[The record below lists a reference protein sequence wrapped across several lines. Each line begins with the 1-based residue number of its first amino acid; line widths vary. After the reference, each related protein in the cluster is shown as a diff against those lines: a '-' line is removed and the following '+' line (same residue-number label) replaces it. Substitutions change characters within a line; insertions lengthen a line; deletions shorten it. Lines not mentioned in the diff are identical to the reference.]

1 MRAVWSFWSKPYEG
15 HKGRAWREPRHHL
28 LAWGLSLRLAREHF
42 PETMLVTDS
51 EGKALLV
58 DRLGLEFTEVST
70 ELDRLRGVDP
80 GWWALGKLVA
90 YSLQDRPFV
99 HLDTDVFLWRP
110 LPQALASAPVFA
122 QCPERHAYGQGR
134 CDPLKI
140 ELLFE
145 RHGLSVPVEW
155 EWAVSLEANWFREEN
170 CGIVGG
176 NRVDFLR
183 HYADT
188 AIRMVTDP
196 AHAPAWSEMPHKDE
210 FNMLMEQFWLAAC
223 VDYHRLHPQSPF
235 RGIAVRYLFSTM
247 DAAFNPEVAAQAGFT
262 HLLYDTK
269 SHPEVAARLERRVA
283 EIDPA
288 FLRHCNR
295 VAAHSGGLEV

>member
-15 HKGRAWREPRHHL
+15 HKGRVWREPKHHL

-70 ELDRLRGVDP
+70 ELDRLRDVDP
-80 GWWALGKLVA
+80 GWWALGKLMA

-122 QCPERHAYGQGR
+122 QCPERFVFGDGR
-134 CDPLKI
+134 REPRQI
-140 ELLFE
+140 EALFR
-145 RHGLSVPVEW
+145 RHGLSLPAEW
-155 EWAVSLEANWFREEN
+155 EWACSLETNSFREES

-176 NRVDFLR
+176 NRFDFLR

-188 AIRMVTDP
+188 AIGMITDP
-196 AHAPAWSEMPHKDE
+196 AHAAPWSELPHKDG
-210 FNMLMEQFWLAAC
+210 FNQLMEQFWLAAC
-223 VDYHRLHPQSPF
+223 VDYHRHHPQSPF
-235 RGIAVRYLFSTM
+235 RGITIRYLFPTL
-247 DAAFNPEVAAQAGFT
+247 DAAFNPQAAAQAGFT
-262 HLLYDTK
+262 HLLGDTK
-269 SHPEVAARLERRVA
+269 SHPEVITRLERRVA

-288 FLRHCNR
+288 FLRHCTR
-295 VAAHSGGLEV
+295 VAAHPGGLEA